1 MPRKS
6 KSKGGKTG
14 GITAGNKM
22 NGGYFWEQKDPYFG
36 SFNKGVA
43 KIAGN
48 VDDALKKSKI
58 ISSVAKPILTSLGT
72 ATGTALGAL
81 GGPAAAYGASAG
93 AYLGDKAGGYASD
106 YLAQKG
112 YGVKPP
118 ASGGYGMRGRG
129 GKTPNTGSYA
139 GLNPPGPNR
148 SSANKNM
155 KGGRKMRGG
164 ATASSQGGVYA
175 PRGYMPGLPESMPV
189 GRTQDYNP
197 IMRGG
202 ALIGFPNTGINGSIN
217 FNAGALITK

>member
-6 KSKGGKTG
+6 KSKS
-14 GITAGNKM
+14 KM
-22 NGGYFWEQKDPYFG
+22 NGGWFWEQKDPYFG

-58 ISSVAKPILTSLGT
+58 LSGVAKPILTSIGT
-72 ATGTALGAL
+72 AAGTALGAL
-81 GGPAAAYGASAG
+81 GGPAAGYGASAG

-118 ASGGYGMRGRG
+118 ASGGYGKRAP
-129 GKTPNTGSYA
+129 PNTGAYA
-139 GLNPPGPNR
+139 GLNPAKGPNR

-155 KGGRKMRGG
+155 RGGKMRGGKMRGG

-189 GRTQDYNP
+189 GKTQDYNP